1 MGVERFARKSFGF
14 VVVLLFGLAI
24 YFQAAGAVEL
34 VASRV
39 LAATPV
45 AAGGKARRNRHKA
58 PTLAARALTSNGDAI
73 LSRNPF
79 DSVTGPVDRAPISV
93 DLPDANRPADV
104 TDPLHA
110 PECEDVAVNIIT
122 ESQDPAWS
130 LAQLKGPGDPD
141 AATRRVGDDVGK
153 MKVAYIGF
161 NAEKASPAVW
171 LLSNEK
177 LCQALLFSEKKE
189 KEAAAGGEAAPAAPP
204 PAESAAARRA
214 ARNSARSTGA
224 AAVPPEI
231 ASKIQKVSETEF
243 NVDRSVVD
251 SILENQAQLMRSARI
266 VPEQKDGKTVGIR
279 LFGIRADTL
288 LGSLGLQNGDR
299 LENINGYD
307 IANPEKALEAFA
319 HLRTASELN
328 VGLNRRGAATTL
340 AIHIK

>member
-1 MGVERFARKSFGF
+1 MGLERFARKSFGF
-14 VVVLLFGLAI
+14 VVVLLLGLAI

-34 VASRV
+34 VASSA
-39 LAATPV
+39 LAAAPAP
-45 AAGGKARRNRHKA
+45 AAGKSRRIRHK
-58 PTLAARALTSNGDAI
+58 PTLAARPLTTNGDAI
-73 LSRNPF
+73 LARNPF
-79 DSVTGPVDRAPISV
+79 DSVTGPLDRAPISV
-93 DLPDANRPADV
+93 ELPEANHPADV

-110 PECEDVAVNIIT
+110 PECDDVAVNIVT

-153 MKVAYIGF
+153 MKVAYIGY

-189 KEAAAGGEAAPAAPP
+189 KAEAAAGGEAAPAAPP
-204 PAESAAARRA
+204 AAESAAARRA
-214 ARNSARSTGA
+214 ARNTARSGA

-299 LENINGYD
+299 LEQINGYD

-319 HLRTASELN
+319 HLRSASELT
-328 VGLNRRGAATTL
+328 VGLERRGKPTTL

>member
-14 VVVLLFGLAI
+14 VVVLLLGLAI

-34 VASRV
+34 VASSA
-39 LAATPV
+39 LAAAP
-45 AAGGKARRNRHKA
+45 APAKSRRTRHKA
-58 PTLAARALTSNGDAI
+58 TPIAARGPITNGDAI
-73 LSRNPF
+73 LARNPF
-79 DSVTGPVDRAPISV
+79 DSVTGPLDRAPISV
-93 DLPDANRPADV
+93 ELPEANQPADV

-110 PECEDVAVNIIT
+110 AECEDVAVNIIT
-122 ESQDPAWS
+122 EARDPAWS

-141 AATRRVGDDVGK
+141 AATRRVGDDVGT
-153 MKVAYIGF
+153 MKVAYIGY
-161 NAEKASPAVW
+161 NAEKGSPAVW
-171 LLSNEK
+171 LLSSDK
-177 LCQALLFSEKKE
+177 LCQALLFSEKKG
-189 KEAAAGGEAAPAAPP
+189 KAEAGASAEAAPPAPP

-214 ARNSARSTGA
+214 ARAARSGA
-224 AAVPPEI
+224 ATVPPEI

-299 LENINGYD
+299 LEQINGYD

-319 HLRTASELN
+319 HLRSASELT
-328 VGLNRRGAATTL
+328 VGLERRGKPTTL